1 MKLREYKTTDCEQM
15 AKLLCKTII
24 CKTVVISPI
33 FIPVGFAF
41 GLY

>member
-33 FIPVGFAF
+33 FIPVGFVF